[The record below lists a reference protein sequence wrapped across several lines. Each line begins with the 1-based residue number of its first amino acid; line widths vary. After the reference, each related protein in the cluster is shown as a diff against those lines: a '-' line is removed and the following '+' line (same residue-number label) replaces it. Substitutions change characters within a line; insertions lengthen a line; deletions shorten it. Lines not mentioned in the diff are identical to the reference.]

1 MMLYRVALKLVL
13 SAEAKAYGVTLT
25 LWGCGALCIA
35 VKGTPRVADVFLF
48 AGGVI
53 LAQIA
58 GAAASF
64 RGIHDTF
71 DAEQPTQTVWGAVH
85 VVSPLAGLAV
95 GWGLAE
101 LVHPEVMWLVVP
113 LGGLLVFQLLLA
125 VETRLAALTLPDLQ
139 RASSGQTRG

>member
-1 MMLYRVALKLVL
+1 MSHYRDALKLVL

-35 VKGTPRVADVFLF
+35 VTGTPKVRDVFLF

-64 RGIHDTF
+64 HGIRDTF
-71 DAEQPTQTVWGAVH
+71 DAEQPTQTLWGAVH
-85 VVSPLAGLAV
+85 VVSPLAGLGTA
-95 GWGLAE
+95 WGVVK
-101 LVHPEVMWLVVP
+101 LVHSEIVWLVAP
-113 LGGLLVFQLLLA
+113 LLGLTVFQLLLA
-125 VETRLAALTLPDLQ
+125 LETRLASVSLPDLQ